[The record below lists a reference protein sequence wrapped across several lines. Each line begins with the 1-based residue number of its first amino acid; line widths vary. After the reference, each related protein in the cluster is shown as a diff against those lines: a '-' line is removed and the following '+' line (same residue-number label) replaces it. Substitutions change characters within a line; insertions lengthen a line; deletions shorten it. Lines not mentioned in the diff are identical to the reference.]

1 MINTEK
7 AGFVPVVVLGVL
19 AALAGCKNDGTQ
31 PVDAA
36 AANGN
41 LAPVSD
47 NGNAAP
53 VNDSVAPAYS
63 APAPQAP
70 AYPAQ
75 SQQQYPQQ
83 AQQPQYPAPQP
94 QQYAQSEQ
102 QPQYQDQDIND
113 ADYQDV
119 DQVADYA
126 PQPPPPLP
134 EYQQP
139 PCPEPNYLWTPGYWS

>member
-1 MINTEK
+1 MIKTEK
-7 AGFVPVVVLGVL
+7 AGFVPVIVLVML
-19 AALAGCKNDGTQ
+19 TALAGCKNDGTQ

-36 AANGN
+36 QANGN

-47 NGNAAP
+47 SGNAAP
-53 VNDSVAPAYS
+53 VNESVAPAYS
-63 APAPQAP
+63 APVPQSTP

-102 QPQYQDQDIND
+102 QPQYQDQSQDIND
-113 ADYQDV
+113 QDYEDV

-139 PCPEPNYLWTPGYWS
+139 P